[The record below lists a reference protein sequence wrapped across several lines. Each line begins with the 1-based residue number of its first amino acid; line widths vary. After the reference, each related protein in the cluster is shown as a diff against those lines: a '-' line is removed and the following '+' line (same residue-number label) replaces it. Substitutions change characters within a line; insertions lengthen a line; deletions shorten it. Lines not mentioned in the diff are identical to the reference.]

1 MVAKMAMRMRRV
13 ILVVME
19 STGVYLAQ
27 IVHEKAHVQKIQKY
41 TDSRYRTEG
50 ENDFQS
56 QCKPWT
62 IGFKSIDRCG
72 SSFFIKIIC
81 VQNVTPEFTKVQ
93 FMRKV

>member
-1 MVAKMAMRMRRV
+1 MKEVMAMAMRMRSV

-56 QCKPWT
+56 
-62 IGFKSIDRCG
+62 
-72 SSFFIKIIC
+72 
-81 VQNVTPEFTKVQ
+81 
-93 FMRKV
+93 

>member
-1 MVAKMAMRMRRV
+1 MVKEVMVAKMAMRMRRV
-13 ILVVME
+13 ILVVMS

-56 QCKPWT
+56 
-62 IGFKSIDRCG
+62 
-72 SSFFIKIIC
+72 
-81 VQNVTPEFTKVQ
+81 
-93 FMRKV
+93 

>member
-1 MVAKMAMRMRRV
+1 MVAKMAMRKRGI

-50 ENDFQS
+50 ENDLRVNVNQGELVL
-56 QCKPWT
+56 KVL
-62 IGFKSIDRCG
+62 IAVGHL
-72 SSFFIKIIC
+72 SS
-81 VQNVTPEFTKVQ
+81 
-93 FMRKV
+93 

>member
-1 MVAKMAMRMRRV
+1 MKEVMAMAMRMRRV

-41 TDSRYRTEG
+41 IDSRYRTEG

-56 QCKPWT
+56 
-62 IGFKSIDRCG
+62 
-72 SSFFIKIIC
+72 
-81 VQNVTPEFTKVQ
+81 
-93 FMRKV
+93 